1 MEMPNFT
8 DPVFIAKLIDFVI
21 FVTVIVWAYNRY
33 GQSAL
38 VAHQEAQ
45 NRAVAEASAQRDAA
59 EQSVTRAR
67 EAIEKAKLDSSR
79 MIEIGRAQAARLI
92 EEERIAAREHAQRI
106 LAHAGGELD
115 RERYRVR
122 RELLEQTV
130 ESAHNEALELARRL
144 LDPAKQQAL
153 VEQLMA
159 TLEQAHAS

>member
-21 FVTVIVWAYNRY
+21 FVAVIVWAYNRY

-130 ESAHNEALELARRL
+130 ENAHNEALELARRL